1 MKYFY
6 IFLFIFIIIGGFAFK
21 NKDTNK
27 HMSLE
32 NQSFAIIELFT
43 SQGCSSCPA
52 ADELLAKTIDNHK
65 DNNKLIAISYHV
77 DYWNRLGWKDL
88 LSKKEFSD
96 RQRAYGNIMNLNSI
110 YTPQMIVNGEK
121 EFIGSNENDLKYA
134 LRDTKKSKEKVTFKN
149 LSATINGRNVT
160 TEFQLNGEYQDC
172 KVNIVLIS
180 KKETTEIFAGENKG
194 KTLTYRNVVRYM
206 HSLNAEESG
215 KITFNTNIDLNLLKE
230 NFFIVAFVQDINT
243 MKIIGADSFSF

>member
-1 MKYFY
+1 
-6 IFLFIFIIIGGFAFK
+6 
-21 NKDTNK
+21 
-27 HMSLE
+27 
-32 NQSFAIIELFT
+32 
-43 SQGCSSCPA
+43 
-52 ADELLAKTIDNHK
+52 
-65 DNNKLIAISYHV
+65 V

-134 LRDTKKSKEKVTFKN
+134 LRDTKKYKEKVTFKN